1 MEGCFTF
8 QWGGCFSD
16 GGASFLSSGVGGGGV
31 PHGGVLMGGGRDF
44 QKKSLDG
51 GEGAP
56 PMPSPHYG
64 KPYMYIMLPEYACEL
79 FFYKLHIEN

>member
-31 PHGGVLMGGGRDF
+31 PHGGVLMGGGEIF
-44 QKKSLDG
+44 KKNHWMG
-51 GEGAP
+51 GKVHPQCP
-56 PMPSPHYG
+56 PLTMGNPTC
-64 KPYMYIMLPEYACEL
+64 I
-79 FFYKLHIEN
+79 